1 MITDTSWIKKREH
14 NKNYHKPHFFA
25 FCFMTPQCYPQSTR
39 RIIYFLV
46 QVVPICIRLISA
58 CQKNLLINCVI
69 RQKKKKKKAFSAHG
83 EAANGPEI
91 SGDALTVIENYP
103 IT

>member
-1 MITDTSWIKKREH
+1 MLPTKHK
-14 NKNYHKPHFFA
+14 KNYLLFGSGSSNLYSFDFSMPEKSSD
-25 FCFMTPQCYPQSTR
+25 QLCYQT
-39 RIIYFLV
+39 
-46 QVVPICIRLISA
+46 
-58 CQKNLLINCVI
+58 
-69 RQKKKKKKAFSAHG
+69 KKKKAFSAHG